1 MEEKS
6 EVQQSVGKS
15 LLNALVTLAILIPVV
30 LGFSAVKIPFWP
42 IIVFAFYYAVI
53 LHMEPSKFYTTAIG
67 GLIGILASF
76 SSPILGH
83 FMGKAVGELVYLVLL
98 FAIVTIMMDGRI
110 KYVNDSSN
118 LFLICLTA
126 VASSD
131 TKFENFLPVLSSY
144 FIAMFVF
151 FIIVK
156 VIKAKANIQGSV
168 SIS

>member
-6 EVQQSVGKS
+6 KVRKSVWKS
-15 LLNALVTLAILIPVV
+15 LLYAFVTLAILIPIV
-30 LGFSAVKIPFWP
+30 LGLSAIKIPFWP
-42 IIVFAFYYAVI
+42 ILVFLFYYAII
-53 LHMEPSKFYTTAIG
+53 LQMDPFKFYTTVVG

-83 FMGKAVGELVYLVLL
+83 YMGKAVGELVYLVLL
-98 FAIVTIMMDGRI
+98 FAIVAIMINGRI

-126 VASSD
+126 IASSD
-131 TKFENFLPVLSSY
+131 TKFENFLPIIGSY
-144 FIAMFVF
+144 FIAVLAF

-156 VIKAKANIQGSV
+156 GIKPKVNIATKSY
-168 SIS
+168 